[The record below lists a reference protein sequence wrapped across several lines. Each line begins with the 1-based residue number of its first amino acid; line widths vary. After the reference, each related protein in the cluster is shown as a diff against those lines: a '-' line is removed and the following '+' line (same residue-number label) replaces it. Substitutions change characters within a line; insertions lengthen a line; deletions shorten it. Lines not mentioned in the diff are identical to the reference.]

1 MRALSAS
8 SRRRKTSPSGFSN
21 GAYVE
26 GVSDDGAA
34 KAAGIMQGDIVIVFA
49 GQRVEGASDLTA
61 LVRAEPAG
69 AEVELELIRDGRKL
83 VFKVTLG
90 SAADLQ

>member
-1 MRALSAS
+1 LLGALVSD
-8 SRRRKTSPSGFSN
+8 SREATGGFSN
-21 GAYVE
+21 GAFVE

-34 KAAGIMQGDIVIVFA
+34 KAAGIMQGDIVTVFA

-69 AEVELELIRDGRKL
+69 AEVEVQVIRDGQKL